1 MIVIHS
7 LYSLPLLNDRWGLQ
21 HQFEK
26 SFFLYY
32 LSFLYAKRLG
42 YEVVL
47 HTDDIGYELLKNI
60 GYDRIELSLNDLKP
74 EDATFWSLG
83 KIRALELE
91 GLNSIHIDGDVFLK
105 SNQIKTLFE
114 SDYDVLTQMIESQD
128 AFNHD
133 YVPQIGLLNSVSN
146 VLTSNIKHSYNCGV
160 LAFKDT
166 QLFIEYA
173 NLFRELVAIYKN
185 DLKIKDFYKN
195 EFRYYEKMLIIE
207 QYSLPVLTN
216 KLNKNP
222 KFIINENEDLIETCN
237 HYGFV
242 HALGSSKYEA
252 SFQALVKQ
260 RIKELR

>member
-1 MIVIHS
+1 MIIIHS
-7 LYSLPLLNDRWGLQ
+7 LYSLPLLNNRWGLQ
-21 HQFEK
+21 NQFEK
-26 SFFLYY
+26 SYY

-47 HTDDIGYELLKNI
+47 HTDNAGYELLKNI

-74 EDATFWSLG
+74 EDSTYWSLG

-91 GLNSIHIDGDVFLK
+91 GLHSIHIDGDVFLK
-105 SNQIKTLFE
+105 SNTIKSLFE
-114 SDYDVLTQMIESQD
+114 SDYDVLTQMIEAQN
-128 AFNHD
+128 AFTND
-133 YVPQIGLLNSVSN
+133 YVPQVDLLGSVSN
-146 VLTSNIKHSYNCGV
+146 VLVSDIRHSYNCGV

-173 NLFRELVAIYKN
+173 NLFRELVSIYKN
-185 DLKIKDFYKN
+185 NPKINDFYKN
-195 EFRYYEKMLIIE
+195 EFRYYEKMLVIE

-216 KLNKNP
+216 KLKKEP
-222 KFIINENEDLIETCN
+222 KFIINENEDLVEACD

-242 HALGSSKYEA
+242 HALGSSKYTD

-260 RIKELR
+260 RIKEIK